1 MLCIQRSKM
10 NIKKGKTI
18 IIEQTS
24 ELTKISKL
32 LGEMI
37 DLRNKESRRM
47 AAHEIQEQIDLLVI
61 RLNPP
66 EAWSD

>member
-1 MLCIQRSKM
+1 M